1 MKIVFIECSF
11 YCQHSAKHLLIHLG
25 LSTTVRGS
33 IMCVC
38 VCVCVRTH
46 ARVLTW
52 ACALVSCISC
62 TGRQILYHCAS
73 LEALGVVGLHFI
85 EEETEAHLQ

>member
-33 IMCVC
+33 IVC
-38 VCVCVRTH
+38 VCVCACAR
-46 ARVLTW
+46 ARVLMW
-52 ACALVSCISC
+52 VCALVSCVSC
-62 TGRQILYHCAS
+62 IGRQILYHCAS
-73 LEALGVVGLHFI
+73 LEALGTVGLHFI
-85 EEETEAHLQ
+85 EEETEAHLK

>member
-33 IMCVC
+33 IVCVC
-38 VCVCVRTH
+38 VCVCAH
-46 ARVLTW
+46 AR
-52 ACALVSCISC
+52 ACAHMGV
-62 TGRQILYHCAS
+62 CACLLHLLHWQANS
-73 LEALGVVGLHFI
+73 LPLCQLGSPRHSRSPFYRGGN
-85 EEETEAHLQ
+85 